1 MSEKDAKV
9 RLELAAGGFLSML
22 QEIERK
28 AKELGQEIEGVGEA
42 GEKAEKKLHP
52 ALGSIKKGFGAARD
66 SIADLG
72 KELKSTLGQ
81 VATLG
86 GAVSFGALVHSAIE
100 LNDLFDDIAWNVNKV
115 AGNAETVASVQRDIE
130 TAAADAK
137 VPVEEMA
144 AAYEKVFKS
153 TGDLKYTKAALEVI
167 GTTATA
173 SGESVEN
180 LANVAQL
187 LQRKFK
193 VASADLPEAMAR
205 FVEKTGVGGKSL
217 DDLSNRF
224 ALMAGEASEAG
235 MAGAD
240 GISQLLGI
248 LNQLD
253 SAVGEKADPALK
265 AMFQTL
271 KNGSGALKNLE
282 KQAGIKF
289 AVDDT
294 AFQKIEKLL
303 STTRGR
309 KAAEQVFGGEARVVF
324 DELARPF
331 DEAVAT
337 AKAEGKKGKEL
348 RDAGIAAFEANLAA
362 AGKSAM
368 SYGDIQKRFAEAKT
382 GPKEQLNDAINQ
394 LKASFT
400 KPEVVSSL
408 EKLATLLPKVAS
420 GMASLLEFG
429 VNHPVLAGAGL
440 LGGKALG
447 AAGSSIG
454 GDLMGA
460 AGKGL
465 AGVGKSIGRDL
476 AAQAAVSGA
485 WKTAGANL
493 GVAAGIAV
501 AAAVA
506 YELGKA
512 AIDSVYED
520 KAKDQGDLAMAGAN
534 AAGAVA
540 SGNQA
545 RMAKEAD
552 TLRARI
558 ATAKKNRE
566 GIGGFMDDTFGA
578 AAQLFSGGEVKGD
591 VQANVI
597 AKAEAELRGLE
608 EAMANGAKGGDK
620 VAQAHDRAAQAA
632 ERLAKA
638 MDKIQAPSGG
648 GGGKNGLPP
657 APGNQSGSAP
667 R

>member
-22 QEIERK
+22 KEIEKK
-28 AKELGQEIEGVGEA
+28 AAELGQEIEGVGEA
-42 GEKAEKKLHP
+42 GEKAERKLHP
-52 ALGSIKKGFGAARD
+52 ALGSMKKGFGAAKD
-66 SIADLG
+66 SLADLG
-72 KELKSTLGQ
+72 KELKSTIGQ
-81 VATLG
+81 VVTLG
-86 GAVSFGALVHSAIE
+86 GAVSFGALVHSAVE

-130 TAAADAK
+130 TAAKDAK

-173 SGESVEN
+173 SGEQVEN

-193 VASADLPEAMAR
+193 IASADLPEAMAR

-271 KNGSGALKNLE
+271 KNGSGALKSLE
-282 KQAGIKF
+282 KTSGIKF

-294 AFQKIEKLL
+294 AFQKLEKLL
-303 STTRGR
+303 SSTRGR

-324 DELARPF
+324 DELAKPF

-348 RDAGIAAFEANLAA
+348 QAAGIAAFEANLAA

-368 SYGDIQKRFAEAKT
+368 TYADVQKRFEEAKS
-382 GPKEQLNDAINQ
+382 GPKEQLNDALNQ

-400 KPEVVSSL
+400 KPEVIASL
-408 EKLATLLPKVAS
+408 EKLSVLLPKLAG
-420 GMASLLEFG
+420 GMSSLLEFA
-429 VNHPVLAGAGL
+429 VNHPLLAGAGL
-440 LGGKALG
+440 VGGKALG

-454 GDLMGA
+454 GDLLGA

-476 AAQAAVSGA
+476 VAQVAVSGA
-485 WKTAGANL
+485 WKTAGANI

-506 YELGKA
+506 FELGKS
-512 AIDSVYED
+512 AIDSIYEE
-520 KAKDQGDLAMAGAN
+520 KGKDQSDLVSAGASAF
-534 AAGAVA
+534 AAKQ
-540 SGNQA
+540 SGDQG
-545 RMAKEAD
+545 RMAKEAE
-552 TLRARI
+552 TLRTRI
-558 ATAKKNRE
+558 ETAKKNRE

-591 VQANVI
+591 VQANMI
-597 AKAEAELRGLE
+597 AKAEAELRELE
-608 EAMANGAKGGDK
+608 QAMSKGAKGGDK

-638 MDKIQAPSGG
+638 MDKIQPPGSGG
-648 GGGKNGLPP
+648 GGTNGLPP